1 MGNWGTKQI
10 KNKIYI
16 IYKNKHIRLLLY
28 ACSFLSLY
36 GNMRG
41 KRQKIFPRRITIIKK
56 EGGKWV
62 IDIDVKDKKST
73 TLNGVYET
81 ISELI
86 GFDNAVKI
94 YESFRGSQVNFP
106 TRLFSKEFVL
116 QEAIKAYDGTSE
128 SVNLI
133 AIKYNY
139 SERTVRKLLKENLDN
154 I

>member
-1 MGNWGTKQI
+1 M
-10 KNKIYI
+10 
-16 IYKNKHIRLLLY
+16 
-28 ACSFLSLY
+28 
-36 GNMRG
+36 
-41 KRQKIFPRRITIIKK
+41 
-56 EGGKWV
+56 

-73 TLNGVYET
+73 TLNGVYEN

-86 GFDNAVKI
+86 GFDNAVKL

-128 SVNLI
+128 SINKI
-133 AIKYNY
+133 ATKYNY
-139 SERTVRKLLKENLDN
+139 SERTIRKLLKDHLDE